1 MSQPLDK
8 SASRAAP
15 LPAVLQSVK
24 HDTRKLL
31 AERLEALFHSADD
44 ALFEM
49 ADRAATDVD
58 QNLYF
63 DSMRIVRLQRA
74 SIQQKYIDAY
84 SRSWSCVMSGEAPAS
99 SKPTLS
105 LDADD
110 FSLLA
115 NDELEISVAAAGI
128 SSKVTTKF
136 LLPIT
141 QLTKRLEAVCEHNLP
156 PELNPLGPQSLNQ
169 NFIAAIESLDVHI
182 KVLIILLKLFER
194 FVAEELAPVYDRA
207 NEILI
212 DAGVLPELK
221 HRVQKAPVAE
231 HSRANSASS
240 CEPAD
245 SGQNN
250 PAQLTE
256 TNHSPQYQQASPHPG
271 SAYSQTG
278 PASLVPETTPEFY
291 RLQTL
296 LESARDHG
304 HLRASVARNALPANS
319 DALSKAQN
327 STTSG
332 SPSPSGAYA
341 SEDHGDATLVSTVQ
355 LMEVLGA
362 VQGSVSAEP
371 INLSQPAA
379 PIDFRQLLI
388 TNAPEVTGSQ
398 DTRLEKQSDDV
409 VDLVKM
415 LFDYILNDH
424 NLAIPMKALIG
435 RLQIPVLKVAIMDQ
449 TFFAKPSHP
458 ARQLLNELAAAG
470 IGWSSASELKRD
482 ETYNK
487 IESIVLRVMNGFTE
501 DLTLFS
507 NLIAELRHFVKKEKK
522 KRNQVEQRVKET
534 EAGKAKTRE
543 AKKTVQTLI
552 NQKACGLRLPAISG
566 RFVSDSWSKVLV
578 YLFVTRGTDSEDW
591 VESIETLDDLLW
603 ATQPLT
609 NDDDVAAREAMLP
622 GLLTKLE
629 SGITLANLPE
639 AQEQLNALRS
649 TVEEIHAT
657 DLDYLDSAAQELSAD
672 AAHFD
677 AQADG
682 PASDSAT
689 TTKANAL
696 ELPEQPELILVQEA
710 DAPPEELENLADP
723 QFVEQ
728 IITLSEGQ
736 WVELRDNGGALIR
749 CKLATIVQPGNR
761 YVFVN
766 RKGMK
771 VCERSRNA
779 LALALEAEQMNLLDE
794 SEMFDR
800 ALESVIGN
808 LQRMHD
814 SNR

>member
-1 MSQPLDK
+1 MSQVLDK
-8 SASRAAP
+8 PSPRRAP

-24 HDTRKLL
+24 HDTRNLL
-31 AERLEALFHSADD
+31 AERLELLFQSADD

-49 ADRAATDVD
+49 ADRASSDAD

-84 SRSWSCVMSGEAPAS
+84 SRSWSSVMSGERLPVEPAPMA
-99 SKPTLS
+99 

-128 SSKVTTKF
+128 SSKVTTRF

-141 QLTKRLEAVCEHNLP
+141 QLTKRLEQVCKHELS
-156 PELNPLGPQSLNQ
+156 PELNPLGPQRLNQ
-169 NFIAAIESLDVHI
+169 NFLGAIESLDVHI
-182 KVLIILLKLFER
+182 KVRIILLKLFER
-194 FVAEELAPVYDRA
+194 FVAEELAPVYERA
-207 NEILI
+207 NGILI
-212 DAGVLPELK
+212 EAGVLPDLK
-221 HRVQKAPVAE
+221 HKVAKAPADEAAGKNTTAPGKPAGDTAAE
-231 HSRANSASS
+231 SPGDIISS
-240 CEPAD
+240 TPA
-245 SGQNN
+245 
-250 PAQLTE
+250 
-256 TNHSPQYQQASPHPG
+256 G
-271 SAYSQTG
+271 SAAAG
-278 PASLVPETTPEFY
+278 APAAQSPEFY

-296 LESARDHG
+296 LKSARDSG
-304 HLRASVARNALPANS
+304 QLPADANS
-319 DALSKAQN
+319 
-327 STTSG
+327 G
-332 SPSPSGAYA
+332 PPSSSAGAYA
-341 SEDHGDATLVSTVQ
+341 AGEHGAATIVSTPQ
-355 LMEVLGA
+355 LMQVLGV
-362 VQGSVSAEP
+362 VQGEASAEP
-371 INLSQPAA
+371 LNLSQPAA
-379 PIDFRQLLI
+379 PMNFREVLVQQ
-388 TNAPEVTGSQ
+388 APAVTGA
-398 DTRLEKQSDDV
+398 DNPRFEKQSDDV

-415 LFDYILNDH
+415 LFDYILNDR

-449 TFFAKPSHP
+449 SFFAKPSHP

-552 NQKACGLRLPAISG
+552 NQKACGLRLPADAG
-566 RFVSDSWSKVLV
+566 HFVSDAWSKVMV
-578 YLFVTRGTDSEDW
+578 YLFVTQGTDSEGW
-591 VESIETLDDLLW
+591 VEAIETLDDILW
-603 ATQPLT
+603 AAQPLT
-609 NDDDVAAREAMLP
+609 NESDLALREEILPRML
-622 GLLTKLE
+622 TQLE
-629 SGITLANLPE
+629 SGITLANLTDS
-639 AQEQLNALRS
+639 QDQLNSLRS
-649 TVEEIHAT
+649 TIEAIHAT
-657 DLDYLDSAAQELSAD
+657 DLEFLEGSTVNASAAAAIVPAEQDSDLAPTGAD
-672 AAHFD
+672 L
-677 AQADG
+677 Q
-682 PASDSAT
+682 
-689 TTKANAL
+689 
-696 ELPEQPELILVQEA
+696 EQPELVLVPEA

-723 QFVEQ
+723 QFVEK
-728 IITLSEGQ
+728 IIQLSEGQ
-736 WVELRDNGGALIR
+736 WVELRDNSDTLIR

-771 VCERSRNA
+771 VCERTRNA
-779 LALALEAEQMNLLDE
+779 LALALEAEAMNLLDE

-808 LQRMHD
+808 LQRLQDQKQVSGGHQF
-814 SNR
+814 